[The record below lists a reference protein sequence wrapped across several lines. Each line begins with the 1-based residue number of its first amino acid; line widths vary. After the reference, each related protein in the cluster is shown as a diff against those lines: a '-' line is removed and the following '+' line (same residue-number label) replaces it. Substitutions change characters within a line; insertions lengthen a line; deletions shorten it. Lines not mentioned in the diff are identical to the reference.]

1 MCFILLLLHIGMDI
15 IRLDLDQTRLDL
27 ILISLKLLLL
37 PTVSLAEIS
46 RESED
51 NNGERWKM
59 LIYMAMSLILVNI
72 SLSSIRIFLILKFNS
87 LKPSRIFLGKNLIF
101 FCIETLKLSK
111 AVKDYYN
118 NYEDEYSTESS
129 ISSRPY
135 GSNELIDSIP
145 ATGGSASGANRQ
157 ISEISLNQN
166 SQKNQNSTTPAI
178 SNDFEKRKMSSI
190 TPSVQSVK
198 ATLEHSEQNSL
209 SGGISIESSTT
220 IFPPPPASVFE
231 HEIIPPPLR
240 VSSSDAET
248 INNSQSDKDSHSISS
263 VITPATTTRTTPAAT
278 TATNQ
283 ETINLIKAADI
294 ENKRVF
300 HESPA

>member
-1 MCFILLLLHIGMDI
+1 
-15 IRLDLDQTRLDL
+15 
-27 ILISLKLLLL
+27 
-37 PTVSLAEIS
+37 
-46 RESED
+46 
-51 NNGERWKM
+51 
-59 LIYMAMSLILVNI
+59 MSLILVNI

-118 NYEDEYSTESS
+118 NYEARYYSVYYGLITLIRIVFAVTLTLLLPWDKDEYSTESS

-190 TPSVQSVK
+190 TPSVQS
-198 ATLEHSEQNSL
+198 
-209 SGGISIESSTT
+209 ES
-220 IFPPPPASVFE
+220 V
-231 HEIIPPPLR
+231 LY
-240 VSSSDAET
+240 
-248 INNSQSDKDSHSISS
+248 
-263 VITPATTTRTTPAAT
+263 
-278 TATNQ
+278 
-283 ETINLIKAADI
+283 
-294 ENKRVF
+294 F
-300 HESPA
+300 H